1 MMVSNDFLL
10 RTIGRQDGIILP
22 IHKSDVRDYLLEVIL
37 KRIGGQQSFLDL
49 SRCFVLS
56 PRVVNFLTPTH
67 CTNLLYL
74 DLSYTKCDELDMI
87 FQKCLFLEGFVVA
100 GLQLLHPV
108 LTGIGNLHHLQLLS
122 IRSSNI
128 KDIRGIEACSCL
140 RSLDLGYLSLHAV
153 SLSALVSHIRL
164 EELLLDNTC
173 VIDTSIEETITS
185 LPPCHLPELKL
196 LNVQESDFS
205 SHITWFIGEETT
217 RDVYLETVP
226 RRRLFFEAVIR
237 NDIKEMYR
245 LLTSG
250 QDINM
255 RASHDDQ
262 SFLTKI
268 FVERCTFPKYK
279 LQTPFLLC
287 HDSISETWRPTALH
301 FAIFFN
307 SVACLQT
314 LVDMGADTEALVYI
328 SDVKLSQD
336 QTYLEENALTE
347 GDQVT
352 DEGNSL
358 LRRREVNAT
367 QLLEVV
373 YGCRVHRLT
382 EKMIQHNVVNWKQ
395 KCLKIHK
402 RLKLTLE
409 FGSFIK
415 KDLKKT
421 LAGDEEAKS
430 PDGRGGRGARPA
442 TAIQLVD
449 FDDDGSTMSQSMLG
463 EALDD
468 GENRSQQVVN
478 VVEDGGDLSSVP
490 SFRTIQGGDDPLDN
504 NSNNNTALVEVE
516 GGKKTVRS
524 EILPK
529 RVLSFAWRDH
539 AMVVALTGAPRVLSL
554 HEPITSARLP
564 SNAPPEVESTPKGSW
579 MNDFPKLRTS
589 STLSSLFSS
598 SGRGDHL
605 RLQSPGKTAATNSP
619 HSTSGMNS
627 PLPQLPLDPIG
638 VQYKVRDISVMG
650 KKSYWLE
657 SRAANIAAREAG
669 VDLKHSNTVTVKSNN
684 LGVYSNLRGLIQQ
697 APKVCPREKD
707 LEEDWLAGRKLGD
720 IPHRRKLFMQ
730 AVRERMEKKFND
742 HIS

>member
-1 MMVSNDFLL
+1 MVSNDFLL

-22 IHKSDVRDYLLEVIL
+22 IHKSEVRDYIVEVIL
-37 KRIGGQQSFLDL
+37 KRIGGQQSFVDL
-49 SRCFVLS
+49 SRCLALS
-56 PRVVNFLTPTH
+56 PRIVNFLIPIQ
-67 CTNLLYL
+67 CSNLLYL
-74 DLSYTKCDELDMI
+74 DLSYTKCDELDSI
-87 FQKCLFLEGFVVA
+87 FSKCLFLEGFIGA
-100 GLQLLHPV
+100 GLQLLHPT
-108 LTGIGNLHHLQLLS
+108 LTGIENLHHLQLLS

-140 RSLDLGYLSLHAV
+140 RSLDLGCLSLHAV
-153 SLSALVSHIRL
+153 ALSALASHARL
-164 EELLLDNTC
+164 EELLLDNSC
-173 VIDTSIEETITS
+173 IINASVEETITS
-185 LPPCHLPELKL
+185 MQPCHLPELKL

-205 SHITWFIGEETT
+205 SHITWFIGEQTT
-217 RDVYLETVP
+217 RDVFLEAVP

-237 NDIKEMYR
+237 NDVKEMYR

-255 RASHDDQ
+255 RASHEDQ

-268 FVERCTFPKYK
+268 FLERCTFPKYK

-287 HDSISETWRPTALH
+287 HDDISEAWRPTALH

-307 SVACLQT
+307 SVSCLQT
-314 LVDMGADTEALVYI
+314 LVDMGADAQALVYI

-336 QTYLEENALTE
+336 QTCLEENVVTE
-347 GDQVT
+347 GDQGT
-352 DEGNSL
+352 DEGNDSL
-358 LRRREVNAT
+358 LRRREVNAA

-382 EKMIQHNVVNWKQ
+382 EKMIQGNIVNWKQ

-415 KDLKKT
+415 KDLKKS
-421 LAGDEEAKS
+421 LAEEEAKS
-430 PDGRGGRGARPA
+430 PDGRRGRTS

-468 GENRSQQVVN
+468 GDRSHVN
-478 VVEDGGDLSSVP
+478 PTEDGGDLSSLP
-490 SFRTIQGGDDPLDN
+490 SFRTIQGDDTTLD
-504 NSNNNTALVEVE
+504 TPLVETE
-516 GGKKTVRS
+516 GRKKSLRS

-529 RVLSFAWRDH
+529 RVLSFQWRDH

-554 HEPITSARLP
+554 HEPITSARL
-564 SNAPPEVESTPKGSW
+564 SNAPPEVEPTPKGSW
-579 MNDFPKLRTS
+579 MHDFPKLRTS
-589 STLSSLFSS
+589 STLSSLFSN
-598 SGRGDHL
+598 SGRGEHL
-605 RLQSPGKTAATNSP
+605 RLQSPGKTATASP

-627 PLPQLPLDPIG
+627 PLPQPLDPIG
-638 VQYKVRDISVMG
+638 IQYKVRDISVMG

-669 VDLKHSNTVTVKSNN
+669 AGAEHSNTGGATNN
-684 LGVYSNLRGLIQQ
+684 LGVYSNLRGFIQQ